1 MSRLGW
7 LLSHPEFRKNPLRV
21 SSGVVSW
28 EIHKLLSRNMS
39 LELDGLKLTARPID
53 GNGRLICYFGAKFD
67 PIFDFLKTYLR
78 EGMVFVDVGA
88 NIGSHAIN
96 AARLV
101 GRTGS
106 VFAFEADPDTYRI
119 LAENIESNNLRNIM
133 ATQTCVSDHAGTL
146 SFYKHKDSAKSSI
159 VDRGEKVSVTLPS
172 DTLDNLIP
180 ANTKIDIL
188 KVDVEG
194 AELSV
199 LRGARQFFD
208 DQRRP
213 SVVIIE
219 VFDVRDNADRSQG
232 IREVLEGY
240 GYKFYLFDGHRLA
253 PLSGS
258 ALNAFALHE
267 SAVPQV
273 MAKFSSHH
281 ETLSRSRT

>member
-7 LLSHPEFRKNPLRV
+7 LLSHPEFRKHPVRV

-28 EIHKLLSRNMS
+28 EIHKLLSRNMA

-53 GNGRLICYFGAKFD
+53 GNGRLICYFGTKFD
-67 PIFDFLKTYLR
+67 TIFDFLKTYLK

-101 GRTGS
+101 GATGS
-106 VFAFEADPDTYRI
+106 IFAFEADPDTYRL
-119 LAENIESNNLRNIM
+119 LAANIQSNGLRNIVLK
-133 ATQTCVSDHAGTL
+133 QTCVSDQVGTL

-159 VDRGEKVSVTLPS
+159 VDRGEKLSVTLPS

-180 ANTKIDIL
+180 AETKIDIL

-199 LRGARQFFD
+199 LRGARAVFGD
-208 DQRRP
+208 EKRP

-219 VFDVRDNADRSQG
+219 VFDVRDNTDKSEG

-240 GYKFYLFDGHRLA
+240 GYKFYLFDGRALT

-258 ALNAFALHE
+258 ALNAFAVHE
-267 SAVPQV
+267 SVLAQ
-273 MAKFSSHH
+273 
-281 ETLSRSRT
+281 TLAQFLPV

>member
-7 LLSHPEFRKNPLRV
+7 LLSHPEFRKHPVRV

-53 GNGRLICYFGAKFD
+53 GNGRLICYFGTKFD
-67 PIFDFLKTYLR
+67 TIFDFLKTYLK

-88 NIGSHAIN
+88 NIGSHTIN

-101 GRTGS
+101 GSTGS
-106 VFAFEADPDTYRI
+106 VFAFEADPDTYGL
-119 LAENIESNNLRNIM
+119 LAKNIASNGVRNIVPS
-133 ATQTCVSDHAGTL
+133 QTCVSDHVGVL

-159 VDRGEKVSVTLPS
+159 VDRGEKLSVTLPS
-172 DTLDNLIP
+172 DTLENLIP
-180 ANTKIDIL
+180 PNTKIDVL

-199 LRGARQFFD
+199 LRGAHAIFK

-219 VFDVRDNADRSQG
+219 VFDVRDNTDKSEG

-240 GYKFYLFDGHRLA
+240 GYSFYLFNGRSLT
-253 PLSGS
+253 PFSGS
-258 ALNAFALHE
+258 ALNAYALHD
-267 SAVPQV
+267 SGLSQV
-273 MAKFSSHH
+273 LAKFSPH
-281 ETLSRSRT
+281 

>member
-7 LLSHPEFRKNPLRV
+7 LLSHPEFRKHPVRV

-28 EIHKLLSRNMS
+28 EIHKLLSRNMA

-53 GNGRLICYFGAKFD
+53 GNGRLICYFGTKFD
-67 PIFDFLKTYLR
+67 TIFDFLKTYLK

-101 GRTGS
+101 GPTGS
-106 VFAFEADPDTYRI
+106 VFAFEADPDTYR
-119 LAENIESNNLRNIM
+119 LLDENIKSNGLRNIVLK
-133 ATQTCVSDHAGTL
+133 QSCVSDHVGTL

-159 VDRGEKVSVTLPS
+159 VDRGEKLSVTLPS

-199 LRGARQFFD
+199 LRGARAVFTGR
-208 DQRRP
+208 RRP

-219 VFDVRDNADRSQG
+219 VFDVRANEDKSEG

-240 GYKFYLFDGHRLA
+240 GYKFYLFDGRRLA

-258 ALNAFALHE
+258 ALNAFAVHDSVL
-267 SAVPQV
+267 PQTL
-273 MAKFSSHH
+273 AIFSPV
-281 ETLSRSRT
+281 

>member
-1 MSRLGW
+1 MSRLRW
-7 LLSHPEFRKNPLRV
+7 LLSHPEFRRHPGRV

-53 GNGRLICYFGAKFD
+53 GNGRLICYFGTKFD
-67 PIFDFLKTYLR
+67 TMFDFLKTFLQK
-78 EGMVFVDVGA
+78 GMVFVDVGA
-88 NIGSHAIN
+88 NIGSHTIN

-101 GRTGS
+101 GSSGS
-106 VFAFEADPDTYRI
+106 VFAFEPDPDTYR
-119 LAENIESNNLRNIM
+119 LLSDNIEANSLRNIVLKK
-133 ATQTCVSDHAGTL
+133 TCVSDHVGTL
-146 SFYKHKDSAKSSI
+146 PFYKHRDSAKSSI
-159 VDRGEKVSVTLPS
+159 VDRGEKLLVTLPS

-180 ANTKIDIL
+180 ANTKIDVL

-199 LRGARQFFD
+199 LRGARTIFN

-219 VFDVRDNADRSQG
+219 VYDARDNTDKSEG

-240 GYKFYLFDGHRLA
+240 GYSFYLFNGERLT
-253 PLSGS
+253 PFSGV
-258 ALNAFALHE
+258 ALNAYALHA
-267 SAVPQV
+267 SALSQV
-273 MAKFSSHH
+273 LA
-281 ETLSRSRT
+281 TYLS

>member
-7 LLSHPEFRKNPLRV
+7 LLHHPEFRRHPVRV
-21 SSGVVSW
+21 SSGVLSW

-53 GNGRLICYFGAKFD
+53 GNGRLICYFGTKFD
-67 PIFDFLKTYLR
+67 AIFDFLKTYLQ

-106 VFAFEADPDTYRI
+106 VFAFEADPDTYRL
-119 LAENIESNNLRNIM
+119 LAENITSNGLRNIV
-133 ATQTCVSDHAGTL
+133 ARQTCVSDHVGTL
-146 SFYKHKDSAKSSI
+146 SFYKHRDSAKSST
-159 VDRGEKVSVTLPS
+159 VDRGEKLSATLPS
-172 DTLDNLIP
+172 DTLDNLIS
-180 ANTKIDIL
+180 ANTKIDVL

-199 LRGARQFFD
+199 LRGAREILND
-208 DQRRP
+208 RGRP

-219 VFDVRDNADRSQG
+219 VFDVRDNTDKSEG

-240 GYKFYLFDGHRLA
+240 GYKFYLFDGRSLT

-258 ALNAFALHE
+258 ALNAYAVHD
-267 SAVPQV
+267 SARAQV
-273 MAKFSSHH
+273 LAKFSPH
-281 ETLSRSRT
+281 

>member
-7 LLSHPEFRKNPLRV
+7 LLSHPEFRKHPVRV

-39 LELDGLKLTARPID
+39 LKLDGLKLTARPID
-53 GNGRLICYFGAKFD
+53 GNGRLICYFGTKFD
-67 PIFDFLKTYLR
+67 PIFDFLKTYLQ

-96 AARLV
+96 AARSV

-106 VFAFEADPDTYRI
+106 VFAFEADPDTYHL
-119 LAENIESNNLRNIM
+119 LADNIQSNSLRNIVLK
-133 ATQTCVSDHAGTL
+133 QTCVSDHVGTL

-159 VDRGEKVSVTLPS
+159 VDRGEKLSVTLPS
-172 DTLDNLIP
+172 DKLDNLIP
-180 ANTKIDIL
+180 ADTKIDIL

-199 LRGARQFFD
+199 LRGGRVVFS

-219 VFDVRDNADRSQG
+219 VFDVRDNTDKSEG

-240 GYKFYLFDGHRLA
+240 GYKFYLFDGHNLT

-258 ALNAFALHE
+258 ALNAFAVHE
-267 SAVPQV
+267 SALPRTL
-273 MAKFSSHH
+273 AKFPHA
-281 ETLSRSRT
+281 

>member
-1 MSRLGW
+1 
-7 LLSHPEFRKNPLRV
+7 
-21 SSGVVSW
+21 
-28 EIHKLLSRNMS
+28 MS

-53 GNGRLICYFGAKFD
+53 GNGRLICYFGTKFD
-67 PIFDFLKTYLR
+67 PIFDFLKTYLQ
-78 EGMVFVDVGA
+78 EGMAFVDVGA

-106 VFAFEADPDTYRI
+106 VFAFEADPDTYHL
-119 LAENIESNNLRNIM
+119 LADNIKTNSLRNIVLK
-133 ATQTCVSDHAGTL
+133 QTCVSDHVGTL

-159 VDRGEKVSVTLPS
+159 VDRGEKLSVTLPS

-180 ANTKIDIL
+180 AGTKIDIL

-199 LRGARQFFD
+199 LRGGRSVFS

-219 VFDVRDNADRSQG
+219 VFDVRDNTDKSDG

-240 GYKFYLFDGHRLA
+240 GYKFYLFDGHRLT

-258 ALNAFALHE
+258 ALNAFAVHE
-267 SAVPQV
+267 AALPQTL
-273 MAKFSSHH
+273 AKFSNA
-281 ETLSRSRT
+281 

>member
-7 LLSHPEFRKNPLRV
+7 LLSHPEFRKHPVRV
-21 SSGVVSW
+21 SSGVMSW
-28 EIHKLLSRNMS
+28 EVHKLLSRNMS

-53 GNGRLICYFGAKFD
+53 GNGRLICYFGTKFD
-67 PIFDFLKTYLR
+67 PIFDFLKTYLQ

-106 VFAFEADPDTYRI
+106 VFAFEADPDTYQL
-119 LAENIESNNLRNIM
+119 LADNIKSNSLRNIVLK
-133 ATQTCVSDHAGTL
+133 QTCVSDHVGTL

-159 VDRGEKVSVTLPS
+159 VDRGEKLSVTLPS
-172 DTLDNLIP
+172 DTLDNLVP
-180 ANTKIDIL
+180 ADAKIDIL

-199 LRGARQFFD
+199 LRGGRTVFT

-219 VFDVRDNADRSQG
+219 VFDVRDNTDKSDG
-232 IREVLEGY
+232 IREVLEAY
-240 GYKFYLFDGHRLA
+240 GYKFYLFDGRKLI

-258 ALNAFALHE
+258 ALNAFAVHE
-267 SAVPQV
+267 SALPQTL
-273 MAKFSSHH
+273 AKFSHA
-281 ETLSRSRT
+281 

>member
-7 LLSHPEFRKNPLRV
+7 LLSHPEFRKHPFRV
-21 SSGVVSW
+21 SGGVVSW

-53 GNGRLICYFGAKFD
+53 GNGRLICYFGTKFD
-67 PIFDFLKTYLR
+67 TIFAFLKTYLQ

-101 GRTGS
+101 SRTGS
-106 VFAFEADPDTYRI
+106 VFAFEADPDTYHL
-119 LAENIESNNLRNIM
+119 LAENIKSNDLRNIVLK
-133 ATQTCVSDHAGTL
+133 QTCVSDHVGAL
-146 SFYKHKDSAKSSI
+146 SFYKHRDSAKSSI
-159 VDRGEKVSVTLPS
+159 VDRGEKLSVTLPS
-172 DTLDNLIP
+172 DTLNNLIP
-180 ANTKIDIL
+180 ANTKIDVL

-199 LRGARQFFD
+199 LRGAHEIFND
-208 DQRRP
+208 HRRP

-219 VFDVRDNADRSQG
+219 VFDVRDNTDKSEG

-240 GYKFYLFDGHRLA
+240 GYSFYLFNGQSIT
-253 PLSGS
+253 PFSGS
-258 ALNAFALHE
+258 ALNAYAVHDSARAQAL
-267 SAVPQV
+267 
-273 MAKFSSHH
+273 AKFSPD
-281 ETLSRSRT
+281 

>member
-1 MSRLGW
+1 MSRIGW
-7 LLSHPEFRKNPLRV
+7 LLSHPEFRKHPVRV

-28 EIHKLLSRNMS
+28 EIHKLLSRNMA

-53 GNGRLICYFGAKFD
+53 GNGRLICYFGTKFD
-67 PIFDFLKTYLR
+67 TIFDFLKTYLK
-78 EGMVFVDVGA
+78 EGMVFADVGA

-101 GRTGS
+101 GKTGS
-106 VFAFEADPDTYRI
+106 VFAFEADPDTYRL
-119 LAENIESNNLRNIM
+119 LAGNIQSNGLRNIELR
-133 ATQTCVSDHAGTL
+133 QTCVSDHVGTL

-159 VDRGEKVSVTLPS
+159 VDRGEKLSVTLPS

-180 ANTKIDIL
+180 ANAKIDVL

-199 LRGARQFFD
+199 LRGATGVFTG
-208 DQRRP
+208 QRRP

-219 VFDVRDNADRSQG
+219 VFDVRDNTDKSEG

-240 GYKFYLFDGHRLA
+240 GYEFYLFDGHGLT

-258 ALNAFALHE
+258 ALNAFAIHE
-267 SAVPQV
+267 SVRPQV
-273 MAKFSSHH
+273 LAQFSPD
-281 ETLSRSRT
+281 

>member
-7 LLSHPEFRKNPLRV
+7 LLSHPEFRKHPVRV

-28 EIHKLLSRNMS
+28 EIHKLLSRNMA

-53 GNGRLICYFGAKFD
+53 GNGRLICYFGTKFD
-67 PIFDFLKTYLR
+67 TIFDFLKTYLK

-101 GRTGS
+101 GATGS
-106 VFAFEADPDTYRI
+106 IFAFEADPDTYRL
-119 LAENIESNNLRNIM
+119 LAENIQSNGLRNIVLK
-133 ATQTCVSDHAGTL
+133 QTCVSDHVGSL

-159 VDRGEKVSVTLPS
+159 VDRGEKLSVTLPS

-180 ANTKIDIL
+180 AETKIDIL

-199 LRGARQFFD
+199 LRGARAVFGD
-208 DQRRP
+208 EKRP

-219 VFDVRDNADRSQG
+219 VFDVRDNTDKSEG

-240 GYKFYLFDGHRLA
+240 GYKFYLFDGRALT

-258 ALNAFALHE
+258 ALNAFAVHE
-267 SAVPQV
+267 SVLAQ
-273 MAKFSSHH
+273 
-281 ETLSRSRT
+281 TLAQFLPV

>member
-7 LLSHPEFRKNPLRV
+7 LLSHPEFRKHPVRV

-28 EIHKLLSRNMS
+28 EIHKLLSLNMA

-53 GNGRLICYFGAKFD
+53 GNGRLICYFGTKFD
-67 PIFDFLKTYLR
+67 TIFDFLKTYLKQ
-78 EGMVFVDVGA
+78 GMVFVDVGA

-106 VFAFEADPDTYRI
+106 VFAFEADPDTYR
-119 LAENIESNNLRNIM
+119 LLDENIKSNGLRNIVLK
-133 ATQTCVSDHAGTL
+133 QTCVSDHVGTL

-159 VDRGEKVSVTLPS
+159 VDRGEKDFVTLPS

-199 LRGARQFFD
+199 LSGARTVFSD
-208 DQRRP
+208 HRRP
-213 SVVIIE
+213 SIVIIE
-219 VFDVRDNADRSQG
+219 VFDVRDNQDKSEG

-240 GYKFYLFDGHRLA
+240 GYKFYLFDGHVLT
-253 PLSGS
+253 PLSGN
-258 ALNAFALHE
+258 ALNAFAVHE
-267 SAVPQV
+267 FVLPQTL
-273 MAKFSSHH
+273 AKFSHS
-281 ETLSRSRT
+281 

>member
-7 LLSHPEFRKNPLRV
+7 LLSHPEFRKHPVRV
-21 SSGVVSW
+21 SSGVLSW

-39 LELDGLKLTARPID
+39 LELEGLKLTARPID
-53 GNGRLICYFGAKFD
+53 GNGRLICYFGTKFD
-67 PIFDFLKTYLR
+67 PIFDFLKTYLQ

-106 VFAFEADPDTYRI
+106 VFAFEADPDTYHL
-119 LAENIESNNLRNIM
+119 LAENIESNGLRNIVVR
-133 ATQTCVSDHAGTL
+133 QTCVSDHVGTL
-146 SFYKHKDSAKSSI
+146 SFYKHRDSAKSSI
-159 VDRGEKVSVTLPS
+159 VDRGEKLSVTLPS

-199 LRGARQFFD
+199 LRGAHEFFN

-219 VFDVRDNADRSQG
+219 VFDVRNNTDKSEG

-240 GYKFYLFDGHRLA
+240 GYKFYLFDGLKLT
-253 PLSGS
+253 PLSSS
-258 ALNAFALHE
+258 ALNAFAVHQ
-267 SAVPQV
+267 SALPQV
-273 MAKFSSHH
+273 LAKFSPV
-281 ETLSRSRT
+281 

>member
-7 LLSHPEFRKNPLRV
+7 LLSHPEFRKHPVRV

-28 EIHKLLSRNMS
+28 EVHKLLSRNMS
-39 LELDGLKLTARPID
+39 LKLDGLKLTARPID
-53 GNGRLICYFGAKFD
+53 GNGRLICYFGTKFD

-106 VFAFEADPDTYRI
+106 VFAFEADPDTYQL
-119 LAENIESNNLRNIM
+119 LADNIKSNSLRNIVLK
-133 ATQTCVSDHAGTL
+133 QTCVSDHVGTL

-159 VDRGEKVSVTLPS
+159 VDRGEKLSVTLPS
-172 DTLDNLIP
+172 DTLDNLVP
-180 ANTKIDIL
+180 ADTKIDIL

-199 LRGARQFFD
+199 LRGGHTVFT

-219 VFDVRDNADRSQG
+219 VFDVRDNTDKSEG

-240 GYKFYLFDGHRLA
+240 GYKFYLFDGRKLT

-258 ALNAFALHE
+258 ALNAFAVHE
-267 SAVPQV
+267 SALPQTL
-273 MAKFSSHH
+273 AKFSHA
-281 ETLSRSRT
+281 

>member
-7 LLSHPEFRKNPLRV
+7 LLSHPEFRKHPVRV

-28 EIHKLLSRNMS
+28 EVHKLLSRNMS

-53 GNGRLICYFGAKFD
+53 GNGRLICYFGTKFD
-67 PIFDFLKTYLR
+67 PIFDFLKTYLQ
-78 EGMVFVDVGA
+78 EGMAFVDVGA

-106 VFAFEADPDTYRI
+106 VFAFEADPDTYHL
-119 LAENIESNNLRNIM
+119 LADNIKTNSLRNIVLK
-133 ATQTCVSDHAGTL
+133 QTCVSDHVGTL

-159 VDRGEKVSVTLPS
+159 VDRGEKLSFTLPS

-180 ANTKIDIL
+180 AGAKIDIL

-199 LRGARQFFD
+199 LRGGHTVFS

-219 VFDVRDNADRSQG
+219 VFDVRDNTDKSDG

-240 GYKFYLFDGHRLA
+240 GYKFYLFDGRRLT

-258 ALNAFALHE
+258 ALNAFAVHE
-267 SAVPQV
+267 TALPQTL
-273 MAKFSSHH
+273 AKFSNA
-281 ETLSRSRT
+281 

>member
-7 LLSHPEFRKNPLRV
+7 LLNHPEFRKHPVRV

-28 EIHKLLSRNMS
+28 EIHKLLSRNMA
-39 LELDGLKLTARPID
+39 LELDGLKLKARPID
-53 GNGRLICYFGAKFD
+53 GNGRLICYFGTKFD
-67 PIFDFLKTYLR
+67 AIFDFLKTYLK

-106 VFAFEADPDTYRI
+106 VFAFEADPDTYRL
-119 LAENIESNNLRNIM
+119 LAENIASNGLRNIVLK
-133 ATQTCVSDHAGTL
+133 QTCVSDHVGSL

-159 VDRGEKVSVTLPS
+159 VDRGEKLSVTLPS

-180 ANTKIDIL
+180 ANTKTDIL

-199 LRGARQFFD
+199 LRGARAVFSE
-208 DQRRP
+208 QRRP

-219 VFDVRDNADRSQG
+219 VFDVRDNTDKSEG
-232 IREVLEGY
+232 IREVLEAY
-240 GYKFYLFDGHRLA
+240 GYKFFLFDGRSLT
-253 PLSGS
+253 PLSGG
-258 ALNAFALHE
+258 ALNAFAVHE
-267 SAVPQV
+267 SALPQTL
-273 MAKFSSHH
+273 AKFSPA
-281 ETLSRSRT
+281 

>member
-1 MSRLGW
+1 MSRIGW
-7 LLSHPEFRKNPLRV
+7 LLSHPEFRKHPVRV

-28 EIHKLLSRNMS
+28 EIHKLLSRNMA

-53 GNGRLICYFGAKFD
+53 GNGRLICYFGTKFD
-67 PIFDFLKTYLR
+67 TIFDFLKTYLK
-78 EGMVFVDVGA
+78 EGMVFADVGA

-101 GRTGS
+101 GGTGS
-106 VFAFEADPDTYRI
+106 VFAFEADPDTYRL
-119 LAENIESNNLRNIM
+119 LAGNIQSNGLRNIDLR
-133 ATQTCVSDHAGTL
+133 QTCVSDHVGTL

-159 VDRGEKVSVTLPS
+159 VDRGEKLSVTLPS

-180 ANTKIDIL
+180 ANTKIDVL

-199 LRGARQFFD
+199 LRGATGVFT

-219 VFDVRDNADRSQG
+219 VFDVRDNTDKSEG

-240 GYKFYLFDGHRLA
+240 GYEFYLFDGHGSHAAFRERVERLRR
-253 PLSGS
+253 P
-258 ALNAFALHE
+258 
-267 SAVPQV
+267 
-273 MAKFSSHH
+273 
-281 ETLSRSRT
+281 